1 MRTTPPVQGA
11 NNPPDNKTNP
21 PIKKRAEHLNRHLSG
36 DARMDNRHT
45 KRRSA
50 SLLIR
55 ATHVEPTVRRRLTP
69 VRLASI
75 TKTAAAGEDVGRRGP
90 PRCGRVREPVQ
101 PLWETVWRVL
111 DK

>member
-1 MRTTPPVQGA
+1 
-11 NNPPDNKTNP
+11 
-21 PIKKRAEHLNRHLSG
+21 
-36 DARMDNRHT
+36 MDNRHT

-90 PRCGRVREPVQ
+90 PAAAGHASRCSRRGKRCGGSSTNEA
-101 PLWETVWRVL
+101 
-111 DK
+111 

>member
-1 MRTTPPVQGA
+1 
-11 NNPPDNKTNP
+11 
-21 PIKKRAEHLNRHLSG
+21 
-36 DARMDNRHT
+36 MDNRHT

-90 PRCGRVREPVQ
+90 H
-101 PLWETVWRVL
+101 PLRPGARAGAAAVGNGVAGP
-111 DK
+111 